1 MPSCCHPSWL
11 TTMQHRSHCTLC
23 TSPLRDLMQCLAAPL
38 ARRCES
44 QHDITGALPI
54 VFGTPSLR
62 LVTQAMPPFAL
73 RHVMLP
79 PLPFA
84 HHRLGMPPLP
94 VPFFASACCASC
106 APCASP
112 WDVTQML
119 PHFFHF
125 ALEGGQLWCDSL
137 CVLVSLLLY
146 FLSSCWQ
153 SRSQWPM
160 QKFKRFM
167 QPLTHNLLLLL

>member
-146 FLSSCWQ
+146 FLSSC
-153 SRSQWPM
+153 
-160 QKFKRFM
+160 
-167 QPLTHNLLLLL
+167 